1 MLREKWYAEI
11 GYGVS
16 DTYWYKNKY
25 MDQYLDE
32 EKLKRRRD
40 EEKEEEK
47 KRYHEKMAN
56 YAKFVK
62 EMHFPEVS
70 EWKRREMETMISLIK
85 NQKKNRSP
93 VRDHDWHSLSSK
105 GSL

>member
-32 EKLKRRRD
+32 EKLKKRWE
-40 EEKEEEK
+40 EEKEEE
-47 KRYHEKMAN
+47 EN
-56 YAKFVK
+56 
-62 EMHFPEVS
+62 EVEADCS
-70 EWKRREMETMISLIK
+70 KT
-85 NQKKNRSP
+85 NRM
-93 VRDHDWHSLSSK
+93 
-105 GSL
+105 